1 MAVKIPGRE
10 RQDREPWGEGRQ
22 IVPGLFE
29 DQQGGLWLEGRE
41 ERYIE
46 GEAGEEVRG

>member
-1 MAVKIPGRE
+1 MPEAGH
-10 RQDREPWGEGRQ
+10 
-22 IVPGLFE
+22 PGLFE